1 MHGMMN
7 TAVGTNLKQSQ
18 VLCFDKTQML
28 TLKKEVVMATLSETM
43 TSLWTSCL
51 NFGEQPSCSAMT
63 KKTHGGG
70 GPGSPRVYHRGPSQ
84 VFKTLQKWQNKN
96 LELDDTCKKRSCL
109 DQLFY
114 YTDMN

>member
-43 TSLWTSCL
+43 SSLWTSCL

-70 GPGSPRVYHRGPSQ
+70 GPGSPRVYHRG
-84 VFKTLQKWQNKN
+84 TLTGFQNTSEMAKQ
-96 LELDDTCKKRSCL
+96 ELRVR
-109 DQLFY
+109 
-114 YTDMN
+114 

>member
-43 TSLWTSCL
+43 SSLWTSCL
-51 NFGEQPSCSAMT
+51 NFGEQPSCSVMT
-63 KKTHGGG
+63 KKTHGEGDLAA
-70 GPGSPRVYHRGPSQ
+70 PGCTIGGPSQ

-114 YTDMN
+114 YIDMN